1 MNSDSIP
8 EPSIAFRDLHFSRLH
23 SCHLTSDFNYTSGYS
38 ALNPSFSLEA
48 LNDWLDAY
56 LAWAESNSDT
66 AAPILNDSAQSILLL
81 ITESFSIIFILYF
94 LLCDTLFKGSSIGK
108 KIFNLK
114 TITLTPR
121 NSIPILHAGIRA
133 ISKTIILFYFFPI
146 LFLVAVLTK
155 RFHKSK
161 QWGHDLISQTKVID
175 EYKLNQMLLKKV
187 ENHYEKENCIHWCR
201 ENGYCNRQRL
211 NSKQSLCP
219 SEIVCIAGNDDTGTI
234 LANER
239 VLR

>member
-1 MNSDSIP
+1 MPEFNKDSQEKEDNKKAFVISLDSDSMP
-8 EPSIAFRDLHFSRLH
+8 EPSIAFRGLAFILDYILVIL
-23 SCHLTSDFNYTSGYS
+23 LATLIILQVILP
-38 ALNPSFSLEA
+38 LNPSFSLEA
-48 LNDWLDAY
+48 LNDWLDTY
-56 LAWAESNSDT
+56 LAWAESNTDT
-66 AAPILNDSAQSILLL
+66 AAPILDDSTRSILLL
-81 ITESFSIIFILYF
+81 ITESFSIIFILYY
-94 LLCDTLFKGSSIGK
+94 LLCDTLFKGSSFGK

-187 ENHYEKENCIHWCR
+187 E
-201 ENGYCNRQRL
+201 
-211 NSKQSLCP
+211 
-219 SEIVCIAGNDDTGTI
+219 
-234 LANER
+234 
-239 VLR
+239 

>member
-1 MNSDSIP
+1 MPELNQDSQEKVDNKKAFVISLNSDSLP
-8 EPSIAFRDLHFSRLH
+8 EPSIAFRGLAFLLDYILVVL
-23 SCHLTSDFNYTSGYS
+23 LATLIILQVILP
-38 ALNPSFSLEA
+38 LNPSFSLEA
-48 LNDWLDAY
+48 LNEWLDAY

-94 LLCDTLFKGSSIGK
+94 VLCDTLFKGSSIGK

-121 NSIPILHAGIRA
+121 NSIPIFHAGIRA

-146 LFLVAVLTK
+146 LFLVAALTK

-187 ENHYEKENCIHWCR
+187 E
-201 ENGYCNRQRL
+201 G
-211 NSKQSLCP
+211 SL
-219 SEIVCIAGNDDTGTI
+219 
-234 LANER
+234 
-239 VLR
+239 

>member
-1 MNSDSIP
+1 MPEFDQDSQEKEDNKKAFVISLNPDSLP
-8 EPSIAFRDLHFSRLH
+8 EPSIAFRGLAFLLDYILVVL
-23 SCHLTSDFNYTSGYS
+23 LATLIILQIILP
-38 ALNPSFSLEA
+38 LNPSFSLEA
-48 LNDWLDAY
+48 LNDWLDTY

-66 AAPILNDSAQSILLL
+66 AAPVLNDSAQSILLL

-94 LLCDTLFKGSSIGK
+94 VFCDTLFKGSSIGK

-121 NSIPILHAGIRA
+121 NSIPFFHAGIRA

-146 LFLVAVLTK
+146 LFLVAALTK

-187 ENHYEKENCIHWCR
+187 E
-201 ENGYCNRQRL
+201 G
-211 NSKQSLCP
+211 SL
-219 SEIVCIAGNDDTGTI
+219 
-234 LANER
+234 
-239 VLR
+239 

>member
-1 MNSDSIP
+1 MPEFNKDSQEKEDNKKAFVISLDSDSIP
-8 EPSIAFRDLHFSRLH
+8 EPSIAFRGLAFILDYILVIL
-23 SCHLTSDFNYTSGYS
+23 LATLIILQVILP
-38 ALNPSFSLEA
+38 LNPSFSLEA
-48 LNDWLDAY
+48 LNDWLDTY
-56 LAWAESNSDT
+56 LAWAASNTDT
-66 AAPILNDSAQSILLL
+66 AAPILNDSTQSILLL

-94 LLCDTLFKGSSIGK
+94 LLCDTLFKGSSFGK

-175 EYKLNQMLLKKV
+175 EYKLNQMLIKKV
-187 ENHYEKENCIHWCR
+187 E
-201 ENGYCNRQRL
+201 
-211 NSKQSLCP
+211 
-219 SEIVCIAGNDDTGTI
+219 
-234 LANER
+234 
-239 VLR
+239 

>member
-1 MNSDSIP
+1 MPEFNKDSQEKEDNKKAFVINLDSDSIP
-8 EPSIAFRDLHFSRLH
+8 EPSIAFRGLAFILDYILVILLATLIILQVSLP
-23 SCHLTSDFNYTSGYS
+23 
-38 ALNPSFSLEA
+38 LNPSFSLKA
-48 LNDWLDAY
+48 LNDWLDTY
-56 LAWAESNSDT
+56 LAWAASNTDT
-66 AAPILNDSAQSILLL
+66 AAPILNDSTQSILLL

-94 LLCDTLFKGSSIGK
+94 LLCDTLFKGSSFGK

-175 EYKLNQMLLKKV
+175 EYKLNQMLIKKV
-187 ENHYEKENCIHWCR
+187 E
-201 ENGYCNRQRL
+201 
-211 NSKQSLCP
+211 
-219 SEIVCIAGNDDTGTI
+219 
-234 LANER
+234 
-239 VLR
+239 

>member
-1 MNSDSIP
+1 MPEFDQDSQEQEDNKKAFVISLNSESLP
-8 EPSIAFRDLHFSRLH
+8 EPSIAFRGLAFLLDYILVVL
-23 SCHLTSDFNYTSGYS
+23 LATLIILQVILP
-38 ALNPSFSLEA
+38 LNPSFSLEA
-48 LNDWLDAY
+48 LNEWLDAY
-56 LAWAESNSDT
+56 WAWAESNSDT

-81 ITESFSIIFILYF
+81 ITISFSIIFILYF
-94 LLCDTLFKGSSIGK
+94 VLCDTLFKGSSIGK

-121 NSIPILHAGIRA
+121 NSIPIFHAGIRA

-146 LFLVAVLTK
+146 LFLVAALTK

-187 ENHYEKENCIHWCR
+187 E
-201 ENGYCNRQRL
+201 G
-211 NSKQSLCP
+211 SL
-219 SEIVCIAGNDDTGTI
+219 
-234 LANER
+234 
-239 VLR
+239 

>member
-1 MNSDSIP
+1 MPEFDQDSQEQEDNKKAFVISLNSESLP
-8 EPSIAFRDLHFSRLH
+8 EPSIAFRGLAFLLDYILMVL
-23 SCHLTSDFNYTSGYS
+23 LATLIILQVILP
-38 ALNPSFSLEA
+38 LNPSFSLEA
-48 LNDWLDAY
+48 LNEWLGAY
-56 LAWAESNSDT
+56 LAWAESNIDT

-94 LLCDTLFKGSSIGK
+94 VLCDTLFKGSSIGK

-121 NSIPILHAGIRA
+121 NSIPIFHAGIRA

-146 LFLVAVLTK
+146 LFLVAALTK

-187 ENHYEKENCIHWCR
+187 E
-201 ENGYCNRQRL
+201 G
-211 NSKQSLCP
+211 SL
-219 SEIVCIAGNDDTGTI
+219 
-234 LANER
+234 
-239 VLR
+239 

>member
-1 MNSDSIP
+1 MPEFNKDSQEKEDNKKAFVISLDSDSIP
-8 EPSIAFRDLHFSRLH
+8 EPSIAFRGLAFILDYILVIL
-23 SCHLTSDFNYTSGYS
+23 LATLIILQVILP
-38 ALNPSFSLEA
+38 LNPSFSLEA
-48 LNDWLDAY
+48 LNDWLDTY
-56 LAWAESNSDT
+56 LAWAESNTDT
-66 AAPILNDSAQSILLL
+66 AAPILNDSTQSILLL

-94 LLCDTLFKGSSIGK
+94 LLCDTLFKGSSFGK

-175 EYKLNQMLLKKV
+175 EYKLNQMLIKKV
-187 ENHYEKENCIHWCR
+187 E
-201 ENGYCNRQRL
+201 
-211 NSKQSLCP
+211 
-219 SEIVCIAGNDDTGTI
+219 
-234 LANER
+234 
-239 VLR
+239 

>member
-1 MNSDSIP
+1 MPELDQDSHNKGDNKKAFIISLDSDNLP
-8 EPSIAFRDLHFSRLH
+8 EPSIAFRGLAFLLDYILVVL
-23 SCHLTSDFNYTSGYS
+23 LATLIILQVILP
-38 ALNPSFSLEA
+38 LNPSFSLEA
-48 LNDWLDAY
+48 LNDWLEAY
-56 LAWAESNSDT
+56 IAWAETNSIT

-94 LLCDTLFKGSSIGK
+94 VLCDTLFKGSSMGK

-121 NSIPILHAGIRA
+121 DSIPIFHAGIRA
-133 ISKTIILFYFFPI
+133 ISKTVLLFYFFPL
-146 LFLVAVLTK
+146 LFLVAALTK

-187 ENHYEKENCIHWCR
+187 E
-201 ENGYCNRQRL
+201 G
-211 NSKQSLCP
+211 SL
-219 SEIVCIAGNDDTGTI
+219 
-234 LANER
+234 
-239 VLR
+239 

>member
-1 MNSDSIP
+1 MPEFDQDSQEQEDNKKAFVISLNSESLP
-8 EPSIAFRDLHFSRLH
+8 EPSIAFRGLAFLLDYILVVL
-23 SCHLTSDFNYTSGYS
+23 LATLIILQVILP
-38 ALNPSFSLEA
+38 LNPSFSLEA
-48 LNDWLDAY
+48 LNKWLDTY
-56 LAWAESNSDT
+56 VAWAESNSDT

-94 LLCDTLFKGSSIGK
+94 VLCDTLFKGSSIGK

-121 NSIPILHAGIRA
+121 NSIPIFHAGIRA

-146 LFLVAVLTK
+146 LFLVAALTK
-155 RFHKSK
+155 RFHKSN

-187 ENHYEKENCIHWCR
+187 E
-201 ENGYCNRQRL
+201 G
-211 NSKQSLCP
+211 SL
-219 SEIVCIAGNDDTGTI
+219 
-234 LANER
+234 
-239 VLR
+239 

>member
-1 MNSDSIP
+1 MPEFNKDSQEKEDNKKAFVISLESDSIP
-8 EPSIAFRDLHFSRLH
+8 EPSIAFRGLAFILDYILVIL
-23 SCHLTSDFNYTSGYS
+23 LATLIILQVILP
-38 ALNPSFSLEA
+38 LNPSFSLEA
-48 LNDWLDAY
+48 LNDWLDTY
-56 LAWAESNSDT
+56 LAWAASNTDT
-66 AAPILNDSAQSILLL
+66 AAPILNDSTQSILLL

-94 LLCDTLFKGSSIGK
+94 LLCDTLFKGSSFGK

-187 ENHYEKENCIHWCR
+187 E
-201 ENGYCNRQRL
+201 
-211 NSKQSLCP
+211 
-219 SEIVCIAGNDDTGTI
+219 
-234 LANER
+234 
-239 VLR
+239 

>member
-1 MNSDSIP
+1 MAKFHQDSQEQEDNKKAFIISLNSDSLP
-8 EPSIAFRDLHFSRLH
+8 EPSIAFRGLAFLLDYILVVL
-23 SCHLTSDFNYTSGYS
+23 LATLIILKIILP
-38 ALNPSFSLEA
+38 LNPSFSLEA

-56 LAWAESNSDT
+56 MAWAESNRNT

-81 ITESFSIIFILYF
+81 ITESFSIIFIFYF
-94 LLCDTLFKGSSIGK
+94 LLCDTLFKGSSMGK

-121 NSIPILHAGIRA
+121 NSIPIFHAGIRA

-146 LFLVAVLTK
+146 LFLIAALTK

-187 ENHYEKENCIHWCR
+187 E
-201 ENGYCNRQRL
+201 G
-211 NSKQSLCP
+211 SL
-219 SEIVCIAGNDDTGTI
+219 
-234 LANER
+234 
-239 VLR
+239 

>member
-1 MNSDSIP
+1 MAKFHQDRQEQEDNKKAFIISLNSDSLP
-8 EPSIAFRDLHFSRLH
+8 EPSIAFRGLAFLLDYILVL
-23 SCHLTSDFNYTSGYS
+23 LLATLIILQVILP
-38 ALNPSFSLEA
+38 LNPSFSLEA

-56 LAWAESNSDT
+56 LAWAESNNNT

-94 LLCDTLFKGSSIGK
+94 VLCDTLFKGSSIGK

-121 NSIPILHAGIRA
+121 NSIPIFHSGIRA

-146 LFLVAVLTK
+146 LFLVAALTK

-187 ENHYEKENCIHWCR
+187 E
-201 ENGYCNRQRL
+201 G
-211 NSKQSLCP
+211 SL
-219 SEIVCIAGNDDTGTI
+219 
-234 LANER
+234 
-239 VLR
+239 

>member
-1 MNSDSIP
+1 MAKFHQDSQEQEDNKKAFIISLNSDSLP
-8 EPSIAFRDLHFSRLH
+8 EPSLAFRGLAFLLDYILVVL
-23 SCHLTSDFNYTSGYS
+23 LATLIILKIILP
-38 ALNPSFSLEA
+38 LNPSFTLDA
-48 LNDWLDAY
+48 LNDWLDACM
-56 LAWAESNSDT
+56 AWAESNRNT

-81 ITESFSIIFILYF
+81 ITESFSIIFIFYF
-94 LLCDTLFKGSSIGK
+94 LLCDTLFKGSSMGK

-121 NSIPILHAGIRA
+121 NSIPIFHAGIRA

-146 LFLVAVLTK
+146 LFLIAALTK

-187 ENHYEKENCIHWCR
+187 E
-201 ENGYCNRQRL
+201 G
-211 NSKQSLCP
+211 SK
-219 SEIVCIAGNDDTGTI
+219 
-234 LANER
+234 
-239 VLR
+239 

>member
-1 MNSDSIP
+1 MPEFDQNSQEQEDNKKALIISLNSDSVP
-8 EPSIAFRDLHFSRLH
+8 EPSIAFRGLAFLLDYILVVL
-23 SCHLTSDFNYTSGYS
+23 LATLIILQVILP
-38 ALNPSFSLEA
+38 LNPSFSLEA

-56 LAWAESNSDT
+56 LAWAKSNSDT

-94 LLCDTLFKGSSIGK
+94 VLCDTLFKGSSIGK

-121 NSIPILHAGIRA
+121 NSIPIFHAGIRA

-146 LFLVAVLTK
+146 LFLVAALTK

-187 ENHYEKENCIHWCR
+187 E
-201 ENGYCNRQRL
+201 G
-211 NSKQSLCP
+211 SL
-219 SEIVCIAGNDDTGTI
+219 
-234 LANER
+234 
-239 VLR
+239 

>member
-1 MNSDSIP
+1 MPEFDKDSQEKEDNKKAFVISLDSDSIP
-8 EPSIAFRDLHFSRLH
+8 EPSIAFRGLAFILDYILVIL
-23 SCHLTSDFNYTSGYS
+23 LATLIILQVILP
-38 ALNPSFSLEA
+38 LNPSFSLEA
-48 LNDWLDAY
+48 LNDWLDTY
-56 LAWAESNSDT
+56 LAWAESNTDT
-66 AAPILNDSAQSILLL
+66 AAPILNDSTQSILLL

-187 ENHYEKENCIHWCR
+187 E
-201 ENGYCNRQRL
+201 
-211 NSKQSLCP
+211 
-219 SEIVCIAGNDDTGTI
+219 
-234 LANER
+234 
-239 VLR
+239 

>member
-1 MNSDSIP
+1 MSEFDQDSQEKKDNKKAFVISLNSDSIP
-8 EPSIAFRDLHFSRLH
+8 EPSIAFRGLAFLLDYILVVL
-23 SCHLTSDFNYTSGYS
+23 LATLIILQVILP
-38 ALNPSFSLEA
+38 LNPSFSLEA
-48 LNDWLDAY
+48 LNDWLDTY
-56 LAWAESNSDT
+56 LTWAESNSDT

-94 LLCDTLFKGSSIGK
+94 VLCDTLFKGSSIGK

-121 NSIPILHAGIRA
+121 NSIPIFHAGIRA
-133 ISKTIILFYFFPI
+133 ISKTIILFYLFPL
-146 LFLVAVLTK
+146 LFLVAALTK

-187 ENHYEKENCIHWCR
+187 E
-201 ENGYCNRQRL
+201 G
-211 NSKQSLCP
+211 SL
-219 SEIVCIAGNDDTGTI
+219 
-234 LANER
+234 
-239 VLR
+239 

>member
-1 MNSDSIP
+1 MLSDSIP
-8 EPSIAFRDLHFSRLH
+8 EPSIAFRGLAFILDYILVIL
-23 SCHLTSDFNYTSGYS
+23 LATLIILQVILP
-38 ALNPSFSLEA
+38 LNPSFSLEA
-48 LNDWLDAY
+48 LNDWLDTY
-56 LAWAESNSDT
+56 LAWAESNTDT
-66 AAPILNDSAQSILLL
+66 AAPILNDSTQSILLL

-175 EYKLNQMLLKKV
+175 EYKLNQMLQKNV
-187 ENHYEKENCIHWCR
+187 E
-201 ENGYCNRQRL
+201 
-211 NSKQSLCP
+211 
-219 SEIVCIAGNDDTGTI
+219 
-234 LANER
+234 
-239 VLR
+239 

>member
-1 MNSDSIP
+1 MPEFDQDSQEKEDNKKAFVISLNSDSIP
-8 EPSIAFRDLHFSRLH
+8 EPSIAFRGLAFLLDYILVVL
-23 SCHLTSDFNYTSGYS
+23 LATLIILQVILP
-38 ALNPSFSLEA
+38 LNPSFSLEA

-94 LLCDTLFKGSSIGK
+94 VLCDTLFKGSSIGK

-121 NSIPILHAGIRA
+121 NSIPIFHAGIRA

-146 LFLVAVLTK
+146 LFLVAALTK

-187 ENHYEKENCIHWCR
+187 E
-201 ENGYCNRQRL
+201 G
-211 NSKQSLCP
+211 SL
-219 SEIVCIAGNDDTGTI
+219 
-234 LANER
+234 
-239 VLR
+239 

>member
-1 MNSDSIP
+1 MPEFDQDSQEKEDNKKAFVISLNSDSLP
-8 EPSIAFRDLHFSRLH
+8 EPSIAFRGLAFLLDYILVVL
-23 SCHLTSDFNYTSGYS
+23 LATLIILQVILP
-38 ALNPSFSLEA
+38 LNPSFSLEA
-48 LNDWLDAY
+48 LNEWLDAY

-94 LLCDTLFKGSSIGK
+94 VLCDTLFKGSSIGK

-121 NSIPILHAGIRA
+121 NSIPIFHAGIRA

-146 LFLVAVLTK
+146 LFLVAALTK

-187 ENHYEKENCIHWCR
+187 E
-201 ENGYCNRQRL
+201 G
-211 NSKQSLCP
+211 SL
-219 SEIVCIAGNDDTGTI
+219 
-234 LANER
+234 
-239 VLR
+239 

>member
-1 MNSDSIP
+1 MPEFNKDSQEKEDNKKAFVISLDSDSIP
-8 EPSIAFRDLHFSRLH
+8 EPSIAFRGLAFILDYILVIL
-23 SCHLTSDFNYTSGYS
+23 LATLIILQVILP
-38 ALNPSFSLEA
+38 LNPSFSLEA
-48 LNDWLDAY
+48 LNDWLDTY
-56 LAWAESNSDT
+56 LAWAASNTDT
-66 AAPILNDSAQSILLL
+66 AAPILNDSTQSILLL

-187 ENHYEKENCIHWCR
+187 E
-201 ENGYCNRQRL
+201 
-211 NSKQSLCP
+211 
-219 SEIVCIAGNDDTGTI
+219 
-234 LANER
+234 
-239 VLR
+239 

>member
-1 MNSDSIP
+1 MPEFNQDSQEQEDNKKAFVISLNSESLP
-8 EPSIAFRDLHFSRLH
+8 EPSIAFRGLAFLLDYILVVL
-23 SCHLTSDFNYTSGYS
+23 LATLIILQIILP
-38 ALNPSFSLEA
+38 LNPSFSLEA
-48 LNDWLDAY
+48 LNDWLDTY

-94 LLCDTLFKGSSIGK
+94 VLCDTLFKGSSIGK

-114 TITLTPR
+114 TISLTPGD
-121 NSIPILHAGIRA
+121 SIPIFHAGIRA

-146 LFLVAVLTK
+146 LFLVAALTK

-187 ENHYEKENCIHWCR
+187 E
-201 ENGYCNRQRL
+201 G
-211 NSKQSLCP
+211 SL
-219 SEIVCIAGNDDTGTI
+219 
-234 LANER
+234 
-239 VLR
+239 

>member
-1 MNSDSIP
+1 MAKFHQDSQEQEDNKKAFIISLNSDSLP
-8 EPSIAFRDLHFSRLH
+8 EPSIAFRGLAFLLDYILVVL
-23 SCHLTSDFNYTSGYS
+23 LATLIILKIILP
-38 ALNPSFSLEA
+38 LNPSFSLEA

-56 LAWAESNSDT
+56 MAWAESNRNT

-81 ITESFSIIFILYF
+81 ITESFSIIFIFYF
-94 LLCDTLFKGSSIGK
+94 LLCDTLFKGSSMGK

-121 NSIPILHAGIRA
+121 NSIPIFHAGIRA

-146 LFLVAVLTK
+146 LFLIAALTK

-187 ENHYEKENCIHWCR
+187 E
-201 ENGYCNRQRL
+201 G
-211 NSKQSLCP
+211 SK
-219 SEIVCIAGNDDTGTI
+219 
-234 LANER
+234 
-239 VLR
+239 

>member
-1 MNSDSIP
+1 MPEFDQDSQEQEDNKKAFVISLNSESLP
-8 EPSIAFRDLHFSRLH
+8 EPSIAFRGLAFLLDYILVVL
-23 SCHLTSDFNYTSGYS
+23 LATLIILQVILP
-38 ALNPSFSLEA
+38 LNPSFSLEA
-48 LNDWLDAY
+48 LNEWLDAY
-56 LAWAESNSDT
+56 LAWAESSSDT

-94 LLCDTLFKGSSIGK
+94 VLCDTLFKGSSIGK

-121 NSIPILHAGIRA
+121 NSIPIFHAGIRA

-146 LFLVAVLTK
+146 LFLVAALTK

-187 ENHYEKENCIHWCR
+187 E
-201 ENGYCNRQRL
+201 G
-211 NSKQSLCP
+211 SL
-219 SEIVCIAGNDDTGTI
+219 
-234 LANER
+234 
-239 VLR
+239 